1 MQTGKVANVFFAK
14 IRNMKILFVID
25 TYNTNNNGTS
35 ISAQRFAG
43 ELRKRGHEVRILTAG
58 EPSEEIYGLPRVHVP
73 VFQPLMNKHNFFF
86 AKAKGEEVE
95 KTIRTA
101 VEWADIVHC
110 FLPFPV
116 EIAAQKYAKKINKP
130 CTGAYHMQPE
140 SITANIGLHKFTWLT
155 NRLYQLFRRKMYD
168 GFRHVHCPSK
178 FMADTIKEQGY
189 KAKLHVISNG
199 IQKEFIDAGQ
209 RNTSGSRPHPEKFAG
224 KVVIM
229 MVGRLTREK
238 QQALIMRAVPYSKY
252 ADRIQLI
259 FAGCGPML
267 EKYKKIGETLPL
279 KPMFVYV
286 KRDELIE
293 LLSEADLYVHAADME
308 SEAISCIEAFAS
320 GLVPVI
326 ANSKLSATTQFA
338 LDERSLFEA
347 GNPKDLARAIDYWLD
362 NLEERERMEKVY
374 ANSAVK
380 YSLENSVSMFEDML
394 KEELEDHEKYNKN

>member
-1 MQTGKVANVFFAK
+1 
-14 IRNMKILFVID
+14 MKILFVID
-25 TYNTNNNGTS
+25 TYTTNNNGTS
-35 ISAQRFAG
+35 ISAQRYAG
-43 ELRKRGHEVRILTAG
+43 ELRKRGHEVKILTSG
-58 EPSEEIYGLPRVHVP
+58 EKSDDIFALPKYHLP
-73 VFQPLMNKHNFFF
+73 IFQPLMDKHNFFF
-86 AKAKGEEVE
+86 AKSSGAEQE
-95 KTIRTA
+95 KVIHEA

-168 GFRHVHCPSK
+168 GFYHVHCPSK

-199 IQKEFIDAGQ
+199 IQNEFIEAGK
-209 RNTSGSRPHPEKFAG
+209 RNTSGNRPRPEKFAG
-224 KVVIM
+224 KIVIM

-238 QQALIMRAVPYSKY
+238 QQSLIMHAVPYSKY
-252 ADRIQLI
+252 ADKIQLI
-259 FAGCGPML
+259 FAGCGPMQNKF
-267 EKYKKIGETLPL
+267 EKIGQSLPL
-279 KPMFVYV
+279 KPLFVYV

-326 ANSKLSATTQFA
+326 ADSKLSATTQFA
-338 LDERSLFEA
+338 LDERSLFKA
-347 GNPKDLARAIDYWLD
+347 GDPKDLARKIDYWID
-362 NLEERERMEKVY
+362 NLEERERMETVY
-374 ANSAVK
+374 AQSAIK
-380 YSLENSVSMFEDML
+380 YSLENSVTKFEEMLNEEL
-394 KEELEDHEKYNKN
+394 KEHAERNNK